1 MQPVHVCQHDV
12 EKISHMFCYC
22 KRVPAICLYF
32 LGQIHEKWHVQNMKF
47 NPEYIVLGLRKNTY
61 TDCIL
66 NLLILLTLLFICK
79 SKESKIALNILDPL
93 SKTGILSK
101 KPNLTIEYEIRF
113 VKSGC
118 SAMSLK
124 MWSNPVLLFL
134 MVP

>member
-1 MQPVHVCQHDV
+1 
-12 EKISHMFCYC
+12 
-22 KRVPAICLYF
+22 
-32 LGQIHEKWHVQNMKF
+32 MKF

-124 MWSNPVLLFL
+124 M
-134 MVP
+134 